1 MVSAPFIRHRN
12 KLIILQYKWKPTN
25 KWMAQEA
32 LELYSYMTKIIFIVV
47 QNNKASLKCSKD
59 KADIIEDV
67 YSCIRANAHQL
78 TQFPELVPQLCLN
91 EPDKS
96 YCDTLAQV
104 SQLEKH
110 GCKRIKKI
118 LRIHAVREVRTA
130 EAHCCRN
137 WKPIVARKFGY
148 DISVRSPA
156 RPYRHWR

>member
-12 KLIILQYKWKPTN
+12 QLIILQHKWKPQASGWHRKHRSFTVTWL
-25 KWMAQEA
+25 K
-32 LELYSYMTKIIFIVV
+32 SYFIVV

-137 WKPIVARKFGY
+137 WKPVVARKFGY

>member
-12 KLIILQYKWKPTN
+12 KLIVFYNISESPQTGGWHGKHRSVTVTWLK
-25 KWMAQEA
+25 
-32 LELYSYMTKIIFIVV
+32 SYFIVV

-110 GCKRIKKI
+110 GC
-118 LRIHAVREVRTA
+118 
-130 EAHCCRN
+130 
-137 WKPIVARKFGY
+137 
-148 DISVRSPA
+148 
-156 RPYRHWR
+156 

>member
-1 MVSAPFIRHRN
+1 
-12 KLIILQYKWKPTN
+12 
-25 KWMAQEA
+25 MAQEA

-110 GCKRIKKI
+110 GCKRIQKNTSNT
-118 LRIHAVREVRTA
+118 R
-130 EAHCCRN
+130 C
-137 WKPIVARKFGY
+137 ARSANSGG
-148 DISVRSPA
+148 PLL
-156 RPYRHWR
+156 

>member
-1 MVSAPFIRHRN
+1 MVQLNPVPVFGAQKNTSTIWRKFFTDISVQMVSAPFIRHRN
-12 KLIILQYKWKPTN
+12 KLIVFYNISESPQTGGWHRKHRSFTVTWLK
-25 KWMAQEA
+25 
-32 LELYSYMTKIIFIVV
+32 SYFIVV

-110 GCKRIKKI
+110 G
-118 LRIHAVREVRTA
+118 
-130 EAHCCRN
+130 
-137 WKPIVARKFGY
+137 
-148 DISVRSPA
+148 S
-156 RPYRHWR
+156 